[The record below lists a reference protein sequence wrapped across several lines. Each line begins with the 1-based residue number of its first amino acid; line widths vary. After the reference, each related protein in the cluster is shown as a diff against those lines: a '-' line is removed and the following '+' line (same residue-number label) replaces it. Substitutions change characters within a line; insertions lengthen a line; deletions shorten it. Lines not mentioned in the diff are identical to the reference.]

1 MGFSDAIK
9 TCMGKYATFNGRA
22 SRSEYWWFYLFALLI
37 TWGGSLVAAVTMPV
51 ELADL
56 MNVIIGLVF
65 IVPVFAAGSRRLH
78 DIGKSGWWQLLFLT
92 IIGAILLIYWYA
104 KEGDKQAN
112 NFGDAPVQTKE
123 LTSLA

>member
-1 MGFSDAIK
+1 
-9 TCMGKYATFNGRA
+9 MGKYATFNGRA